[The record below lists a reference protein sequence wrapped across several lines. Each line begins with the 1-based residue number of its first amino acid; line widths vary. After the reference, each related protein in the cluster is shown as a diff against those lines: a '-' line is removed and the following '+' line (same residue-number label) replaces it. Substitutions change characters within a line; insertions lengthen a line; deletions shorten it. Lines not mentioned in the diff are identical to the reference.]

1 MSIKAA
7 ILDKNQGNEVDK
19 NEYTNL
25 IMDDMPINTISDE
38 DKTFLEGFLE
48 CQFLSLNS
56 TQLKNIS
63 NLPKMPKLERLEL
76 CDNGIE
82 TGLDVIATQ
91 YPELKV
97 LKVSGNKINSLDEL
111 KHLTSCEH
119 LESLDIVNNP
129 VMGDEGDEAK
139 QKIRDA
145 LPKLEVLNGYNKAG
159 EEVLSDEEDEEDY
172 EEDEDGEDDE
182 DDDAAEDELEGDG
195 EVDGEDDA
203 YGDEAEDDEPAGK
216 RQKTDDQDDA
226 KTTDTTK
233 VA

>member
-25 IMDDMPINTISDE
+25 IMDDMPINTISDD

-56 TQLKNIS
+56 TNLKNIA

-91 YPELKV
+91 YPNLKV
-97 LKVSGNKINSLDEL
+97 LKVSGNKINSMDEL
-111 KHLTSCEH
+111 KHLASCEH

-129 VMGDEGDEAK
+129 VFKDEETSK
-139 QKIRDA
+139 DA
-145 LPKLEVLNGYNKAG
+145 VRKVLPKLEVLNGFNREG
-159 EEVLSDEEDEEDY
+159 NEVLSDEDDEDEY
-172 EEDEDGEDDE
+172 EEDEEGEDEASDAQPDGEE
-182 DDDAAEDELEGDG
+182 EDEE
-195 EVDGEDDA
+195 A
-203 YGDEAEDDEPAGK
+203 YGAEEEEEGVEAPSGK
-216 RQKTDDQDDA
+216 RRKMMDSNEEQ
-226 KTTDTTK
+226 